1 MTDIA
6 NRTKKLD
13 KLFSYEEENLI
24 DDSKVKMIPFRFSE
38 KLGEEDTDSLQIG
51 MPTTDFCSDNETKIK
66 ENREFNYMIFMPPA
80 KETTENN
87 CAETD
92 KTNEEEAREC
102 ILLLHGLNE
111 RSWEKYLTWAEDL
124 AINCN
129 RPVILFPMAFHMNR
143 TPASWCAPRI
153 MMPWSSKRRVLF
165 GGIKNSTFCNVA
177 LSSRLSI
184 CPQRFY
190 VSGRES
196 VYNIAQLARDIR
208 DGKILN
214 RGKKIFSQD
223 CRIDFFAYSVGALL
237 AQTVLI
243 SNPDSNFSNSKL
255 CTFCGGS
262 IFKDMDGSSKDIV
275 DSEAFEKIHNYYCN
289 EFIKTCGDFIHD
301 AYKSLITPECF
312 KQERESFFT
321 QARDRI
327 KMLTLKKDRVIPTV
341 GALHAVGINNT
352 GLVEEMD
359 FPFEYSHQIPFPAPH
374 SASLKMKE
382 LLPDTIYTSFRR
394 VFDEAERFLK

>member
-1 MTDIA
+1 MINLA
-6 NRTKKLD
+6 ERTNKLN
-13 KLFSYEEENLI
+13 KLFSFEKENLV
-24 DDSKVKMIPFRFSE
+24 DDSKIEMIPFHFSE
-38 KLGEEDTDSLQIG
+38 KLGSENTDSLQIG
-51 MPTTDFCSDNETKIK
+51 MPSTDFCSDNETKII
-66 ENREFNYMIFMPPA
+66 ENREFDFVIFKPTCKTVPDAQEA
-80 KETTENN
+80 K
-87 CAETD
+87 
-92 KTNEEEAREC
+92 KEEFKEC

-129 RPVILFPMAFHMNR
+129 RPVVLFPMAFHMNR

-153 MMPWSSKRRVLF
+153 MMPWSAKRRVLF
-165 GGIKNSTFCNVA
+165 AGVNNSTFCNVA
-177 LSSRLSI
+177 LSSRLSL

-214 RGKKIFSQD
+214 GGQKIFSQD
-223 CRIDFFAYSVGALL
+223 CRIDFFAYSIGALL
-237 AQTVLI
+237 AQTILI
-243 SNPDSNFSNSKL
+243 SNPDSNFSDSKL

-262 IFKDMDGSSKDIV
+262 IFKDMDGNSKDIV
-275 DSEAFEKIHNYYCN
+275 DSEAFEKIRNYYCT

-301 AYKSLITPECF
+301 AYKSLITPECL

-321 QARDRI
+321 KARSRI
-327 KMLTLKKDRVIPTV
+327 KMLTLKKDKVIPTF
-341 GALHAVGINNT
+341 GALDAVGINNIN
-352 GLVEEMD
+352 LVEEMD
-359 FPFEYSHQIPFPAPH
+359 FPFDYSHQIPFPAPH

-382 LLPDTIYTSFRR
+382 LLPDTVYTSFRR
-394 VFDEAERFLK
+394 VFDAAEKFLR

>member
-1 MTDIA
+1 MTNLA
-6 NRTKKLD
+6 ERTNKLN
-13 KLFSYEEENLI
+13 KLFSFEKENLV
-24 DDSKVKMIPFRFSE
+24 DDSKIEMIPLHFSE
-38 KLGEEDTDSLQIG
+38 RLGKEDTDSLQIG
-51 MPTTDFCSDNETKIK
+51 MPSTDFCANNETKIA
-66 ENREFNYMIFMPPA
+66 ENREFDYVIFKPQ
-80 KETTENN
+80 TSG
-87 CAETD
+87 
-92 KTNEEEAREC
+92 EEADINTGGSKEC
-102 ILLLHGLNE
+102 IILLHGLNE

-143 TPASWCAPRI
+143 TPTSWCAPRI
-153 MMPWSSKRRVLF
+153 MMPWSAKRRVLF
-165 GGIKNSTFCNVA
+165 AGVNNSTFCNVA

-208 DGKILN
+208 DGKILYD
-214 RGKKIFSQD
+214 GKKIFSQD

-237 AQTVLI
+237 SQIVLI
-243 SNPDSNFSNSKL
+243 SNPDDNFSNSKL

-262 IFKDMDGSSKDIV
+262 IFNDMDGNSKDIV
-275 DSEAFEKIHNYYCN
+275 DSEAFEKIKNYYCT

-301 AYKSLITPECF
+301 AYKSLITPECL

-321 QARDRI
+321 KAHSRI
-327 KMLTLKKDRVIPTV
+327 KMLTLKKDKVIPTF

-382 LLPDTIYTSFRR
+382 LLPDTVYKSFRC
-394 VFDEAERFLK
+394 VFDAAERFLR

>member
-1 MTDIA
+1 MIKMIDISE
-6 NRTKKLD
+6 RTKMLKS
-13 KLFSYEEENLI
+13 LFSFEKKNTIE
-24 DDSKVKMIPFRFSE
+24 DTKVEILPFHFSE
-38 KLGEEDTDSLQIG
+38 RLGSESTDSLQIG
-51 MPTTDFCSDNETKIK
+51 MPSTEFCSDNETKIK
-66 ENREFNYMIFMPPA
+66 ENREFDFVIFKPA
-80 KETTENN
+80 CKNSSGTEESN
-87 CAETD
+87 AEEF
-92 KTNEEEAREC
+92 KEC

-214 RGKKIFSQD
+214 CGKKIFSQD

-243 SNPDSNFSNSKL
+243 SNPDSNFSASKL

-275 DSEAFEKIHNYYCN
+275 DSEAFEKIHNYYCT

-301 AYKSLITPECF
+301 AYKSLITPECL

-327 KMLTLKKDRVIPTV
+327 KMLTLKKDRVIPTI

-359 FPFEYSHQIPFPAPH
+359 FPFDYSHQIPFPAPH
-374 SASLKMKE
+374 SASLRMKE
-382 LLPDTIYTSFRR
+382 LLPNTVYSSFRR
-394 VFDEAERFLK
+394 VFDAAEKFLK

>member
-1 MTDIA
+1 MIDIA
-6 NRTKKLD
+6 ERTKKL
-13 KLFSYEEENLI
+13 KSYFSFEKKNTI
-24 DDSKVKMIPFRFSE
+24 DDTKVEFLPFHFSE
-38 KLGEEDTDSLQIG
+38 RLGSENTDSLQVG
-51 MPTTDFCSDNETKIK
+51 MPSTDFCTDNETKIV
-66 ENREFNYMIFMPPA
+66 ENREFDFVIFKPA
-80 KETTENN
+80 GKNITDAEDANTEWF
-87 CAETD
+87 
-92 KTNEEEAREC
+92 KEC

-143 TPASWCAPRI
+143 TPASWCAPRL

-165 GGIKNSTFCNVA
+165 GGISNSTFCNVA
-177 LSSRLSI
+177 LSSRLSL
-184 CPQRFY
+184 CPERFY

-196 VYNIAQLARDIR
+196 VYNIAQLGRDIR
-208 DGKILN
+208 EGKILN
-214 RGKKIFSQD
+214 DGKRIFSQD
-223 CRIDFFAYSVGALL
+223 CRIDIFAYSVGALL

-243 SNPDSNFSNSKL
+243 ANPDGNFSDSKL

-262 IFKDMDGSSKDIV
+262 IFGDMDGSSKDIV
-275 DSEAFEKIHNYYCN
+275 DSEAFEKIHNYYCT
-289 EFIKTCGDFIHD
+289 EFIKTCGDTIHE
-301 AYKSLITPECF
+301 AYKSLITMDCL

-321 QARDRI
+321 KARNRI
-327 KMLTLKKDRVIPTV
+327 KMLTLKKDKVIPTF
-341 GALHAVGINNT
+341 GALHAVGIKNT

-394 VFDEAERFLK
+394 VFDAAEKFLK

>member
-1 MTDIA
+1 MTNLA
-6 NRTKKLD
+6 ERTNKLN
-13 KLFSYEEENLI
+13 KLFSFEKENLV
-24 DDSKVKMIPFRFSE
+24 DDSKIEMIPLHFSE
-38 KLGEEDTDSLQIG
+38 KLGSENTDSLQIG
-51 MPTTDFCSDNETKIK
+51 MPSTDFCSDNETKII
-66 ENREFNYMIFMPPA
+66 ENREFDFVIFKPQ
-80 KETTENN
+80 TSVG
-87 CAETD
+87 ETD
-92 KTNEEEAREC
+92 TNTGGSKEC
-102 ILLLHGLNE
+102 IILLHGLNE

-153 MMPWSSKRRVLF
+153 MMPWSAKRRVLF
-165 GGIKNSTFCNVA
+165 AGVNNSTFCNVA

-208 DGKILN
+208 DGKILDN
-214 RGKKIFSQD
+214 GKKIFSQD
-223 CRIDFFAYSVGALL
+223 CRIDFFAYSIGALL
-237 AQTVLI
+237 AQTILI
-243 SNPDSNFSNSKL
+243 SNPDSNFSDSKL

-262 IFKDMDGSSKDIV
+262 IFKDMDGNSKDIV
-275 DSEAFEKIHNYYCN
+275 DSEAFEKIRNYYCT

-301 AYKSLITPECF
+301 AYKSLITPECLR
-312 KQERESFFT
+312 QERESFFT
-321 QARDRI
+321 KARSRI
-327 KMLTLKKDRVIPTV
+327 KMLTLKKDKVIPTF
-341 GALHAVGINNT
+341 GALHAVGINNIS
-352 GLVEEMD
+352 LVEEMD

-382 LLPDTIYTSFRR
+382 LLPDTVYTSFRR
-394 VFDEAERFLK
+394 VFDAAERFLR